1 MFAGLRPEYLRLWNC
16 LCGQGSAAL
25 HMGCV
30 WILLWPL
37 CRDPLS
43 PGVHQ
48 AAVKPAFPGLILCS
62 SLFVLCVSLARFPV
76 GDSELPIWI
85 VHRAPCST
93 FCKSARSFSFITE
106 HEHYISQIG
115 TLNNNMSCHDKDGER
130 GPGDGEVGGTRK
142 GMETKQTVF
151 CPPMP
156 QEERELQVLQRW
168 TYKMKFLRRA
178 A

>member
-1 MFAGLRPEYLRLWNC
+1 
-16 LCGQGSAAL
+16 
-25 HMGCV
+25 
-30 WILLWPL
+30 
-37 CRDPLS
+37 
-43 PGVHQ
+43 
-48 AAVKPAFPGLILCS
+48 
-62 SLFVLCVSLARFPV
+62 
-76 GDSELPIWI
+76 
-85 VHRAPCST
+85 
-93 FCKSARSFSFITE
+93 
-106 HEHYISQIG
+106 
-115 TLNNNMSCHDKDGER
+115 MSCHDKDGER